1 VSQRTEGRFTG
12 LAVLLAILLHDAI
25 KVSPMVWMS
34 PPLTDAGLYTVLS
47 RWGDPSQDTSSGTH
61 CSGCGEGMSKQI
73 TEVVVI
79 GAGVAGLAC
88 AQELCKAGLRVTVLE
103 ARSRVGGRVWTVHP
117 SLANAPV
124 ELGAEFIHG
133 LPREVWQIVER
144 AGLQTH
150 ELTGNRWRLEQARL
164 APVSG
169 SWDVIDRIFQRID
182 KSAPDQSFQE
192 FLENACG
199 NLPQQLRIEAAAYVE
214 SFHACNTSRI
224 SAHALARWHRS
235 DREIQ
240 GHRGFRFP
248 KGCEGLVRALVAA
261 SKPDLLTVRLNTV
274 VTEIAWNPGTVE
286 VTAQS
291 PEQQHASIRAEAAI
305 ITLPLGV
312 LQAPPGTS
320 GTVCFRP
327 ELTEKAGALKQLEM
341 GAAIRLVLCFR
352 YCFWTDPKL
361 VRTPMPDMSFL
372 SCPEELFPTWWVS
385 AGTAMLTGWSG
396 GVRAEQLSGRGSAAI
411 KERGLEV
418 LHHVFGVPMET
429 LRHWLQESFVHDW
442 QSDPYCRGAYS
453 YALVDGNEAARRL
466 AAPVG
471 NTLFF
476 AGEATDCSGHN
487 GTLHGAIAS
496 GQRAATELLACAGSG
511 RRMKREAI

>member
-1 VSQRTEGRFTG
+1 
-12 LAVLLAILLHDAI
+12 
-25 KVSPMVWMS
+25 
-34 PPLTDAGLYTVLS
+34 
-47 RWGDPSQDTSSGTH
+47 
-61 CSGCGEGMSKQI
+61 MSKRI

-88 AQELCKAGLRVTVLE
+88 AHALCEAGLRVTILE
-103 ARSRVGGRVWTVHP
+103 ARSRVGGRIWTVYP
-117 SLANAPV
+117 SLTNAPV

-164 APVSG
+164 APMSG
-169 SWDVIDRIFQRID
+169 SWDLIDSIFRRID
-182 KSAPDQSFQE
+182 ESAPDQSFQD
-192 FLENACG
+192 FLEHACG
-199 NLPQQLRIEAAAYVE
+199 DLPQHTRIEAAAYVE
-214 SFHACNTSRI
+214 SFHACNASRI

-240 GHRGFRFP
+240 GHQGFRFP

-274 VTEIAWNPGTVE
+274 VTEITWNPGTVE
-286 VTAQS
+286 VTAKS
-291 PEQQHASIRAEAAI
+291 PEQQHASIRAEAAV

-312 LQAPPGTS
+312 LQAPLGTS
-320 GTVCFRP
+320 GAVCFRP
-327 ELTEKAGALKQLEM
+327 ELTERAAALKQLEM

-352 YCFWTDPKL
+352 HCFWTDPKL
-361 VRTPMPDMSFL
+361 VRSPMPDMSFL
-372 SCPEELFPTWWVS
+372 SSSEELFPTWWSSVF

-396 GVRAEQLSGRGSAAI
+396 GVRAEQLSGLGTAALM
-411 KERGLEV
+411 ERGLEA
-418 LHHVFGVPMET
+418 LQHVFGIPLET
-429 LRHWLQESFVHDW
+429 LRDLVQESFVHDW

-453 YALVDGNEAARRL
+453 YALAGGREAARRL

-487 GTLHGAIAS
+487 GTVHGAIAS
-496 GQRAATELLACAGSG
+496 GQRAATELLSCGG
-511 RRMKREAI
+511 LGP

>member
-1 VSQRTEGRFTG
+1 
-12 LAVLLAILLHDAI
+12 
-25 KVSPMVWMS
+25 
-34 PPLTDAGLYTVLS
+34 
-47 RWGDPSQDTSSGTH
+47 
-61 CSGCGEGMSKQI
+61 MSKQM

-88 AQELCKAGLRVTVLE
+88 AQALCEAGLRVTILE
-103 ARSRVGGRVWTVHP
+103 ARSRCGGRIWTVHP
-117 SLANAPV
+117 SLTNAPV

-164 APVSG
+164 VPMSG
-169 SWDVIDRIFQRID
+169 SWDLIDAIFSRID
-182 KSAPDQSFQE
+182 ESAPDRSFQD
-192 FLENACG
+192 FLEQSCG
-199 NLPQQLRIEAAAYVE
+199 DLPQHTRIETAAYVE

-235 DREIQ
+235 DLEIQ

-248 KGCEGLVRALVAA
+248 NGYEGLVGALVAA
-261 SKPDLLTVRLNTV
+261 CKPDLLTVRLNTV
-274 VTEIAWNPGTVE
+274 AAEIEWSPGTVE

-291 PEQQHASIRAEAAI
+291 SEQQQPASIRADAAV

-312 LQAPPGTS
+312 LQAPLGTS
-320 GTVCFRP
+320 GAICFRP
-327 ELTEKAGALKQLEM
+327 KLTEKADALKQLEM
-341 GAAIRLVLCFR
+341 GTAIRLVLCFR
-352 YCFWTDPKL
+352 HCFWTDPKL
-361 VRTPMPDMSFL
+361 VRSPMPDMSFL
-372 SCPEELFPTWWVS
+372 STPEELFPTWWSSVS

-396 GVRAEQLSGRGSAAI
+396 GVRAQQLSGRGNAAVT
-411 KERGLEV
+411 ECGLEV
-418 LHHVFGVPMET
+418 LHHVFGVSLET
-429 LRHWLQESFVHDW
+429 LRGLLQESFVHDW

-453 YALVDGNEAARRL
+453 YPLADSKEAARIL

-476 AGEATDCSGHN
+476 AGEATDFSGHN
-487 GTLHGAIAS
+487 GTVHGAIAS
-496 GQRAATELLACAGSG
+496 GQRAAAELLSREGLGS
-511 RRMKREAI
+511 

>member
-1 VSQRTEGRFTG
+1 
-12 LAVLLAILLHDAI
+12 
-25 KVSPMVWMS
+25 
-34 PPLTDAGLYTVLS
+34 
-47 RWGDPSQDTSSGTH
+47 
-61 CSGCGEGMSKQI
+61 MSKRI

-88 AQELCKAGLRVTVLE
+88 AQALCEAGLRVTILE
-103 ARSRVGGRVWTVHP
+103 ARSRVGGRIWTVQP
-117 SLANAPV
+117 SFTNAPV
-124 ELGAEFIHG
+124 EMGAEFIHG
-133 LPREVWQIVER
+133 LPQEVWQIVER

-169 SWDVIDRIFQRID
+169 SWDLIDSVFRRID
-182 KSAPDQSFQE
+182 ESAPDQSFRE
-192 FLENACG
+192 FLEHACG
-199 NLPQQLRIEAAAYVE
+199 DLPQPARIEAAAYVE
-214 SFHACNTSRI
+214 GFHACNASRI
-224 SAHALARWHRS
+224 SAHALARWYRS

-248 KGCEGLVRALVAA
+248 NGYEGLVGALAA
-261 SKPDLLTVRLNTV
+261 ATKPDLLAVWLNTV

-291 PEQQHASIRAEAAI
+291 PDPQHASVRAEAAV

-312 LQAPPGTS
+312 LQAPLEAS
-320 GTVCFRP
+320 GAVHFRP
-327 ELTEKAGALKQLEM
+327 ELPEKADALKQLEM

-352 YCFWTDPKL
+352 HCFWTDPKL
-361 VRTPMPDMSFL
+361 VRSPMPDMSFL
-372 SCPEELFPTWWVS
+372 SSPEELFPTWWPSVS
-385 AGTAMLTGWSG
+385 TGTAMLTGWSG

-411 KERGLEV
+411 MERGLEV
-418 LHHVFGVPMET
+418 LHRIFGVPLEA
-429 LRHWLQESFVHDW
+429 LRDLVQESFVHDW

-453 YALVDGNEAARRL
+453 YALADGKEAARRL

-487 GTLHGAIAS
+487 GTVHGAIAS
-496 GQRAATELLACAGSG
+496 GQRAAAELISCGGFAP
-511 RRMKREAI
+511 

>member
-1 VSQRTEGRFTG
+1 
-12 LAVLLAILLHDAI
+12 
-25 KVSPMVWMS
+25 
-34 PPLTDAGLYTVLS
+34 
-47 RWGDPSQDTSSGTH
+47 
-61 CSGCGEGMSKQI
+61 MSKRI

-88 AQELCKAGLRVTVLE
+88 AQALCEAGLRVTILE
-103 ARSRVGGRVWTVHP
+103 ARSRVGGRIWTVHP
-117 SLANAPV
+117 SLTNAPV

-164 APVSG
+164 APMSG
-169 SWDVIDRIFQRID
+169 SWDVIDSIFRRID
-182 KSAPDQSFQE
+182 ESAPDQSFHD
-192 FLENACG
+192 FLEHACSD
-199 NLPQQLRIEAAAYVE
+199 LSQHTRIEAAAYVE
-214 SFHACNTSRI
+214 SFHACNASRI

-248 KGCEGLVRALVAA
+248 NGYEGLVSALVAA

-274 VTEIAWNPGTVE
+274 VTEIAWSPGTVE
-286 VTAQS
+286 VAAQS
-291 PEQQHASIRAEAAI
+291 PEQQQHASIRADAAV

-312 LQAPPGTS
+312 LQAPPGT
-320 GTVCFRP
+320 GGAVCFRP
-327 ELTEKAGALKQLEM
+327 ELIEKAGALKQLEM

-352 YCFWTDPKL
+352 HCFWTDPKL
-361 VRTPMPDMSFL
+361 VRSPMPDMSFL
-372 SCPEELFPTWWVS
+372 SCPEELFPTWWSSVS

-396 GVRAEQLSGRGSAAI
+396 GARVERLSGLGSAAI
-411 KERGLEV
+411 MERGLEV
-418 LHHVFGVPMET
+418 LHHVFGVPRET
-429 LRHWLQESFVHDW
+429 LRDLVQEFFVHDW

-453 YALVDGNEAARRL
+453 YALADSGDAARRL
-466 AAPVG
+466 AATVG

-487 GTLHGAIAS
+487 GTVHGAIAS
-496 GQRAATELLACAGSG
+496 GQRAATELLSC
-511 RRMKREAI
+511 RELGP